1 MNQNL
6 FTLKTL
12 IPIDIQML
20 AGEGDPN
27 PESTPEPTPESASG
41 GDGQGAA
48 LTLESVQSFLNDND
62 EGKKW
67 LQSIADTRVTDAI
80 KTYETKT
87 LPKKLEDEIAKRY
100 PPESENQNSYAI

>member
-27 PESTPEPTPESASG
+27 PESTPEPTPEPASG

-48 LTLESVQSFLNDND
+48 LTLESVQSF
-62 EGKKW
+62 
-67 LQSIADTRVTDAI
+67 RVRNGYSQLLI
-80 KTYETKT
+80 
-87 LPKKLEDEIAKRY
+87 LE
-100 PPESENQNSYAI
+100 